1 MDSVSFGTG
10 NVGRLLLR
18 LAPPVMI
25 AQLIQAIYNIVDS
38 LFIGHY
44 SETGLTA
51 LSIIYPLQ
59 LLMIALAVG
68 TGVGIN
74 TAIAS
79 NLGQGNQ
86 RKAEEFAGVGTTLG
100 ISLWA
105 VFAFTCW
112 LILPSYAGL
121 FTDSESVIEDV
132 VTYGSIVCVFS
143 FGLFLES
150 VWTKILQANGDM
162 KTPMVAQM
170 LGAVTNMVLDPI
182 LIFGMFGFPR
192 MGIMGA
198 AIATVIGQMVA
209 AAFVAKKGFHR
220 SPGIATYAGHI
231 RTIFKLGTPNI
242 LMQSAYTIYI
252 FGLNMVLA
260 GFSDQAVT
268 ALGLYYKW
276 QTFFFIPLG
285 AMQTCM
291 VPIISYNYASHD
303 IPRCRD
309 TLVASL
315 RIGLCLMALG
325 TLCFVAIPVQLLNV
339 FTSDPIVIDIG
350 KFGFPLVGISFLPM
364 VTSLIFPVFFQAVG
378 CGIRSSLLT
387 IIRTVVLFVPLGYML
402 SLLGLE
408 WFWFTFPITEL
419 ITSCVGFIMYRRFVT
434 NESRSDV
441 SKVKGYTSVP

>member
-1 MDSVSFGTG
+1 MSSVSFGTG

-86 RKAEEFAGVGTTLG
+86 RKAKEFAGVGTTLG

-170 LGAVTNMVLDPI
+170 LGAVTNMILDPI
-182 LIFGMFGFPR
+182 LMFVVMPDGYEVV
-192 MGIMGA
+192 GA
-198 AIATVIGQMVA
+198 ALAT
-209 AAFVAKKGFHR
+209 
-220 SPGIATYAGHI
+220 
-231 RTIFKLGTPNI
+231 
-242 LMQSAYTIYI
+242 
-252 FGLNMVLA
+252 
-260 GFSDQAVT
+260 
-268 ALGLYYKW
+268 
-276 QTFFFIPLG
+276 
-285 AMQTCM
+285 
-291 VPIISYNYASHD
+291 
-303 IPRCRD
+303 
-309 TLVASL
+309 
-315 RIGLCLMALG
+315 
-325 TLCFVAIPVQLLNV
+325 
-339 FTSDPIVIDIG
+339 
-350 KFGFPLVGISFLPM
+350 
-364 VTSLIFPVFFQAVG
+364 
-378 CGIRSSLLT
+378 
-387 IIRTVVLFVPLGYML
+387 ML
-402 SLLGLE
+402 SNCAVMVY
-408 WFWFTFPITEL
+408 FTL
-419 ITSCVGFIMYRRFVT
+419 
-434 NESRSDV
+434 
-441 SKVKGYTSVP
+441 